1 MDNKKFYQV
10 EKEINGVTY
19 IAQFNGLSAALQA
32 LDDSYISGTS
42 NISQV
47 KLAKHIL
54 ENVIVEPKGLAV
66 DNFDNVDSFNEVIK
80 FGTQV
85 MYGKLRPSGESK
97 EN

>member
-1 MDNKKFYQV
+1 MNNKKFYQV
-10 EKEINGVTY
+10 EKEIDGITY

-47 KLAKHIL
+47 KLVKYIL
-54 ENVIVEPKGLAV
+54 GNVIVEPKGLTADSFTDV
-66 DNFDNVDSFNEVIK
+66 DNFNKVIK

-85 MYGKLRPSGESK
+85 MHGKLRPSGESK
-97 EN
+97 ED